1 MNREELPMIT
11 KIIDTSDIQSA
22 AKCLKNGGT
31 VVFPTET
38 VYGLGADAFN
48 TDAIDKIYIAKG
60 RPSDN
65 PLIVHISDISDV
77 EKLARSITPNAKILM
92 ENFWPGPLTLIFKK
106 KDNVPDKVT
115 AGLDTVA
122 VRYPSNETARKL
134 IKQSYVLVAAPSANL
149 SGSPSPTICEDV
161 VSDLNGRVDY
171 IIDGTGCEIGLESTV
186 VDVSSDE
193 TVILRPGGITLEM
206 IKEYIPNAKLDGGLI
221 DEKTIPK
228 CPGLKYKHYSPKA
241 ELIVVQGEK
250 ENVRKYISS
259 KLEKAK
265 KTGVLSYGEAEYEN
279 AQIIINAGNNMEE
292 YAHNLF
298 SALRTF
304 DKKGITLIYA
314 EFNIEDG
321 MGVAVRNRLYKAANH
336 NIIEV

>member
-1 MNREELPMIT
+1 MIT
-11 KIIDTSDIQSA
+11 KVINTDRIEEA
-22 AKCLKNGGT
+22 ALCLKNGGT

-48 TDAIDKIYIAKG
+48 PDAIKKIYIAKG

-65 PLIVHISDISDV
+65 PLIVHISDVSDV
-77 EKLARSITPNAKILM
+77 NKLASFVTPNARILM
-92 ENFWPGPLTLIFKK
+92 KKFWPGPLTLIFKK
-106 KDNVPDKVT
+106 NHLVPNEVT

-122 VRYPSNETARKL
+122 VRYPSNTIAAEL
-134 IKQSYVLVAAPSANL
+134 IKKSGVFVAAPSANL
-149 SGSPSPTICEDV
+149 SGSPSPTVCEDV
-161 VSDLNGRVDY
+161 ISDLNGRVDY

-186 VDVSSDE
+186 VDVSGNE

-206 IKEYIPNAKLDGGLI
+206 IKELIPNARLDGGLI
-221 DEKTIPK
+221 DEDSVPK

-241 ELIVVQGEK
+241 KVLVVQGDKKKIRE
-250 ENVRKYISS
+250 YISS
-259 KLEKAK
+259 KLNSSKDA
-265 KTGVLSYGEAEYEN
+265 GVLTYGFAEYEN
-279 AQIIINAGNNMEE
+279 ADYVINAGDNMNE

-298 SALRTF
+298 SSLRSF
-304 DKKGITLIYA
+304 DKKGIKLIYA

-321 MGVAVRNRLYKAANH
+321 IGVAVRNRLYKAANH

>member
-1 MNREELPMIT
+1 MIT
-11 KIIDTSDIQSA
+11 RIIGIDKIEDGA
-22 AKCLKNGGT
+22 LCLKNGGT

-48 TDAIDKIYIAKG
+48 PKAIKKIYIAKG

-65 PLIVHISDISDV
+65 PLIVHISDVSDV
-77 EKLARSITPNAKILM
+77 DKLASFVTPNARILM
-92 ENFWPGPLTLIFKK
+92 EKFWPGPLTLILKK
-106 KDNVPDKVT
+106 NHLVPDEVT

-122 VRYPSNETARKL
+122 VRCPSNTIAKEL
-134 IKQSYVLVAAPSANL
+134 IKKSGVFVAAPSANL
-149 SGSPSPTICEDV
+149 SGSPSPTVCEDV

-186 VDVSSDE
+186 VDVSGND

-206 IKEYIPNAKLDGGLI
+206 IREFIPDARLDGGLI
-221 DEKTIPK
+221 DENSVPK

-241 ELIVVQGEK
+241 KVIVVQGNK
-250 ENVRKYISS
+250 DKVREYISS
-259 KLEKAK
+259 KLNLSKN
-265 KTGVLSYGEAEYEN
+265 TGVLTYGLAEYKN
-279 AQIIINAGNNMEE
+279 AKYIINAGNNMDE

-304 DKKGITLIYA
+304 DKKGIKLIYA

-321 MGVAVRNRLYKAANH
+321 IGVAVRNRLYKAANH

>member
-1 MNREELPMIT
+1 MKT
-11 KIIDTSDIQSA
+11 KIIDTQNITPA
-22 AKCLKNGGT
+22 AQCLKNGGT

-48 TDAIDKIYIAKG
+48 PNAIDKIYKAKG

-65 PLIVHISDISDV
+65 PLIVHISQLSDV
-77 EKLARSITPNAKILM
+77 SKLAQSITPNAQLLM
-92 ENFWPGPLTLIFKK
+92 DKFWPGPLTLIFKK
-106 KDNVPDKVT
+106 LPGVPSEVT
-115 AGLDTVA
+115 AGLSTVA
-122 VRYPSNETARKL
+122 VRFPSNQVAQSLIRK
-134 IKQSYVLVAAPSANL
+134 SGVLVAAPSANL

-161 VSDLNGRVDY
+161 ISDLNNRVDY

-186 VDVSSDE
+186 VDVSGEE

-206 IKEYIPNAKLDGGLI
+206 IQELIPSARLDSGLI
-221 DEKTIPK
+221 DENAIPK

-241 ELIVVQGEK
+241 NVIVVQGEK
-250 ENVRKYISS
+250 ENVKNYISS
-259 KLEKAK
+259 KLNPGT
-265 KTGVLSYGEAEYEN
+265 KTGVLTFGGTNYEK
-279 AQIIINAGNNMEE
+279 ADFIINAGNTMEE

-304 DKKGITLIYA
+304 DKKGITTIYA
-314 EFNIEDG
+314 EFNIQG
-321 MGVAVRNRLYKAANH
+321 GIGVAVRNRLYKSASH

>member
-1 MNREELPMIT
+1 MIT
-11 KIIDTSDIQSA
+11 KIIDASDIESA

-48 TDAIDKIYIAKG
+48 PDAIEKIYIAKG

-77 EKLARSITPNAKILM
+77 GILARSITPNAEVLM
-92 ENFWPGPLTLIFKK
+92 KNFWPGPLTLIFKK
-106 KDNVPDKVT
+106 NNNVPDKLT

-134 IKQSYVLVAAPSANL
+134 IKQSGVLVAAPSANL

-186 VDVSSDE
+186 VDVSGNE

-206 IKEYIPNAKLDGGLI
+206 IREFIPDAKLDGGLV
-221 DEKTIPK
+221 DEKAIPK

-241 ELIVVQGEK
+241 EVIVVQGER

-259 KLEKAK
+259 KLHKAE
-265 KTGVLSYGEAEYEN
+265 KTGVLSYGEAEYKN
-279 AQIIINAGNNMEE
+279 ADLIINAGNNMEE

-314 EFNIEDG
+314 EFYIEEG

>member
-1 MNREELPMIT
+1 MIT
-11 KIIDTSDIQSA
+11 KIIDTSDIESA
-22 AKCLKNGGT
+22 AKCLKEGGT

-48 TDAIDKIYIAKG
+48 PCAIEKIYIAKG

-77 EKLARSITPNAKILM
+77 NILARSITPNAEILM
-92 ENFWPGPLTLIFKK
+92 KNFWPGPLTLIFKK
-106 KDNVPDKVT
+106 KNNVPDKVT

-122 VRYPSNETARKL
+122 VRYPSNKTAKNL
-134 IKQSYVLVAAPSANL
+134 IKMSGVLVAAPSANL

-161 VSDLNGRVDY
+161 ISDLNGRVDY

-186 VDVSSDE
+186 VDVSGSE

-206 IKEYIPNAKLDGGLI
+206 IRKYIPDAKLDSGLI
-221 DEKTIPK
+221 DEKAIPK

-241 ELIVVQGEK
+241 KVVVVQGEK
-250 ENVRKYISS
+250 ENITKYIAS
-259 KLEKAK
+259 KLDCANKI
-265 KTGVLSYGEAEYEN
+265 GVLSYGKTEYKNAELV
-279 AQIIINAGNNMEE
+279 INAGENMEE

-304 DKKGITLIYA
+304 DKKGITTIYA

>member
-1 MNREELPMIT
+1 MIT
-11 KIIDTSDIQSA
+11 KIIDTSDIESA

-48 TDAIDKIYIAKG
+48 PDAIEKIYIAKG

-77 EKLARSITPNAKILM
+77 SFLARSITPNAKILM
-92 ENFWPGPLTLIFKK
+92 EIFWPGPLTLIFKK

-134 IKQSYVLVAAPSANL
+134 IKQSGVLVAAPSANL

-171 IIDGTGCEIGLESTV
+171 IIDDTGCEIGLESTV
-186 VDVSSDE
+186 VDVSGDE

-241 ELIVVQGEK
+241 ELIVVQGER

-259 KLEKAK
+259 KLNKSRKA
-265 KTGVLSYGEAEYEN
+265 GVLSYGEAEYEN
-279 AQIIINAGNNMEE
+279 AELIINAGNNMEE

>member
-1 MNREELPMIT
+1 MIT
-11 KIIDTSDIQSA
+11 KIIDTSDIKSA

-65 PLIVHISDISDV
+65 PLIVHISNISDV
-77 EKLARSITPNAKILM
+77 ENLARSITPNAKILM

-106 KDNVPDKVT
+106 KDHVPDKVT

-122 VRYPSNETARKL
+122 VRYPSNEIARKL
-134 IKQSYVLVAAPSANL
+134 IKQSGVLVAAPSANL

-161 VSDLNGRVDY
+161 ISDLNGRVDY

-186 VDVSSDE
+186 VDVSGDE

-206 IKEYIPNAKLDGGLI
+206 IKEYIPDAKLDGGLI

-241 ELIVVQGEK
+241 ELIVVQGER

-259 KLEKAK
+259 KLEKSK
-265 KTGVLSYGEAEYEN
+265 KTGVLSYGKAEYEN
-279 AQIIINAGNNMEE
+279 AELVINAGNNMEE

-304 DKKGITLIYA
+304 DKKGIALIYA

-321 MGVAVRNRLYKAANH
+321 IGVAVRNRLYKAANH

>member
-1 MNREELPMIT
+1 MIT
-11 KIIDTSDIQSA
+11 KIINKDKISDA
-22 AKCLKNGGT
+22 AKCLGNGGT

-48 TDAIDKIYIAKG
+48 PEAIKKIYIAKG

-65 PLIVHISDISDV
+65 PLIVHISDISQL
-77 EKLARSITPNAKILM
+77 KLLAKTITPNAEILIK
-92 ENFWPGPLTLIFKK
+92 NFWPGPLTLIFEK
-106 KDNVPDKVT
+106 KDSVPDEVT
-115 AGLDTVA
+115 AGLNTVA
-122 VRYPSNETARKL
+122 VRYPSNKIATEL
-134 IKQSYVLVAAPSANL
+134 ISKSGVLVAAPSANL
-149 SGSPSPTICEDV
+149 SGSPSPTVCEDV

-186 VDVSSDE
+186 VDVSGDE

-206 IKEYIPNAKLDGGLI
+206 IKEHIPDARLDSGLI
-221 DEKTIPK
+221 DENAVPK

-241 ELIVVQGEK
+241 KLIVVQGNSD
-250 ENVRKYISS
+250 NVRNYITSQ
-259 KLEKAK
+259 
-265 KTGVLSYGEAEYEN
+265 LSLNPGAGILTYGTTDCYKN
-279 AQIIINAGNNMEE
+279 AGYVINAGDNMDE

-304 DKKGITLIYA
+304 DKKGISLIYA
-314 EFNIEDG
+314 EFNIENG
-321 MGVAVRNRLYKAANH
+321 IGVAVRNRLYKAAAH

>member
-1 MNREELPMIT
+1 MIT
-11 KIIDTSDIQSA
+11 KIIDTSDIESA

-48 TDAIDKIYIAKG
+48 PDAIEKIYIAKG

-77 EKLARSITPNAKILM
+77 SFLARSITPNAKILM
-92 ENFWPGPLTLIFKK
+92 EIFWPGPLTLIFKK

-134 IKQSYVLVAAPSANL
+134 IKQSGVLVAAPSANL

-186 VDVSSDE
+186 VDVSGNE

-241 ELIVVQGEK
+241 ELIVVQGER

-259 KLEKAK
+259 KLNKSRKA
-265 KTGVLSYGEAEYEN
+265 GVLSYGEAEYEN
-279 AQIIINAGNNMEE
+279 AELIINAGNNMEE